1 MEPKTTTNK
10 LPPALLPTQK
20 SPLWAMHK
28 YFEIYDKELKPLII
42 ETAPQSLEGAHGLNT
57 HTSAVVVRGIDY
69 AIHLGRDPLPVVFAC
84 AFHDIARTHD
94 GFDMEH
100 GQNAVPMAM
109 KIMNNF
115 PGKFDTPTRLSILS
129 AIANHTS
136 GQIAT
141 DYISACLWDADRTR
155 LSWSHGFQ
163 EKYFNTPRGK
173 YAAKHPKAYL
183 EFQHEAFPLFA
194 WSKQY

>member
-1 MEPKTTTNK
+1 MFK
-10 LPPALLPTQK
+10 LRSMKVNAPDIRLADGSTYKAYTINIKRIEVGGLVMYNIIGIVAPTQNA
-20 SPLWAMHK
+20 PLWAMHK

-42 ETAPQSLEGAHGLNT
+42 ETAPQSLEGEHGLNT

-94 GFDMEH
+94 GLDMEH

-115 PGKFDTPTRLSILS
+115 PLDG
-129 AIANHTS
+129 
-136 GQIAT
+136 
-141 DYISACLWDADRTR
+141 
-155 LSWSHGFQ
+155 
-163 EKYFNTPRGK
+163 
-173 YAAKHPKAYL
+173 
-183 EFQHEAFPLFA
+183 
-194 WSKQY
+194 